1 MISCIDTYC
10 CLRHCEWKTE
20 LIRRETA
27 DIVLY
32 LELSAWLAR
41 LAAMAPR
48 KAEDWTLI
56 RACAK
61 EQIHIAIPRDTR
73 SSGHLMAY

>member
-1 MISCIDTYC
+1 MISCIDMYF

-27 DIVLY
+27 DIVSY

-41 LAAMAPR
+41 LASMASS
-48 KAEDWTLI
+48 KGEDWTLI
-56 RACAK
+56 RTRAK

-73 SSGHLMAY
+73 SSGHLMPY